1 MDLSWTDEQIDLK
14 KAAIAFAQRE
24 LNEDVLGRD
33 RREEFPLKSWQ
44 KCADFGLQGLP
55 FPQEYGGADALRPYL
70 DALVKELTAN
80 DTVEQDPGT
89 GRRGFFS
96 R

>member
-1 MDLSWTDEQIDLK
+1 
-14 KAAIAFAQRE
+14 
-24 LNEDVLGRD
+24 
-33 RREEFPLKSWQ
+33 
-44 KCADFGLQGLP
+44 LQ
-55 FPQEYGGADALRPYL
+55 AR
-70 DALVKELTAN
+70 VKELTAN